1 MLRQPAARAI
11 YLRRSAI
18 GEPSFAELRERQ
30 GLKRFHRRGLKS
42 VRIEFALHRIALNR
56 KKAVSLFILWLRFPP
71 ASWHLLRAAFVFA
84 LAD

>member
-1 MLRQPAARAI
+1 
-11 YLRRSAI
+11 
-18 GEPSFAELRERQ
+18 LRERQ

-84 LAD
+84 LPISQFRPSPFLLSAVSSG